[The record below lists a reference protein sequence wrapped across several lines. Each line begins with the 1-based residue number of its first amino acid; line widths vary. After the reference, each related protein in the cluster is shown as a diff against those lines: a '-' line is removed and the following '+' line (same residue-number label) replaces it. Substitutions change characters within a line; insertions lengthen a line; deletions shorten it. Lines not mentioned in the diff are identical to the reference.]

1 MNDCPFCNSDERMI
15 YSSEYSFALL
25 SNPRLL
31 VGHTLVIPRR
41 HIEKPWQLRPEE
53 ILDIAMII
61 SRIEQVMLR
70 SGMAEG
76 IDVRQNYRP
85 FLPQSKTKVNHVHFH
100 VIPRMNKDAL
110 YIESMQF
117 EKFNNLGDDERNRV
131 EEILMQNED

>member
-1 MNDCPFCNSDERMI
+1 MI

-85 FLPQSKTKVNHVHFH
+85 FLPQSKTKVNHIHFH

-117 EKFNNLGDDERNRV
+117 EKFHDLNDDERNRV
-131 EEILMQNED
+131 EDILM